1 MKHPELI
8 HDKVKVT
15 RNKQAENNPK
25 RLPLQQQQSMKVKL
39 SFM

>member
-15 RNKQAENNPK
+15 KKKQAEKNPK
-25 RLPLQQQQSMKVKL
+25 KLLLQQQQSMKVKL